1 MFWYNLKENLLQERS
16 RWIPWVPVL
25 FGIGIGVFF
34 ALPME
39 PSLWWGLGLAETL
52 IFLALI
58 FRRRPEILAVLGI
71 VSIAALGFISVQ
83 LRTAW
88 LNKVP
93 FVSGEQKM
101 YLKGRIIARDTNST
115 GKIRLTLDDISDF
128 DDNKLSGPYK
138 ITSLVKKAP
147 AAEG

>member
-52 IFLALI
+52 IFQALI
-58 FRRRPEILAVLGI
+58 FRRRP
-71 VSIAALGFISVQ
+71 
-83 LRTAW
+83 
-88 LNKVP
+88 
-93 FVSGEQKM
+93 
-101 YLKGRIIARDTNST
+101 
-115 GKIRLTLDDISDF
+115 
-128 DDNKLSGPYK
+128 
-138 ITSLVKKAP
+138 
-147 AAEG
+147 